1 MNAPKWPGPG
11 DGHGEHRLLGA
22 SLPPLAFD
30 FGAPAPRGGWPEAG
44 SRSRDPEAPRSLGG
58 SRGARGRH
66 VAGAA

>member
-1 MNAPKWPGPG
+1 MNAPKWPGSG
-11 DGHGEHRLLGA
+11 DSYGEHRLLGV
-22 SLPPLAFD
+22 SLPPRAFD

-44 SRSRDPEAPRSLGG
+44 TGSRAGEASRPMGG